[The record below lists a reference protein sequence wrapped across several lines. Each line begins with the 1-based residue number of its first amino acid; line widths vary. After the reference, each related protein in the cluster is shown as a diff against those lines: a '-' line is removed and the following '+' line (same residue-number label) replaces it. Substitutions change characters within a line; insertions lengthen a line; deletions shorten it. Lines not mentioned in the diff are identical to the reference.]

1 MTPIR
6 SSSRRLALAL
16 SGGIALAGLSGGA
29 ALAQSQPAA
38 ERLIPYAGQGG
49 GWAGDR
55 SQAGPQL
62 TPVQQKQIFPSWRTL
77 ALQSVQGRIGI
88 LQSQQRCI
96 AATTDLEGLKGCM
109 RQERQAMQAQRQQH
123 REAMVQLFQSNGLP
137 VPQRL
142 QRPLRPLEPSQGA
155 PGPNL

>member
-16 SGGIALAGLSGGA
+16 SGGLALAGLSGGA

-38 ERLIPYAGQGG
+38 ERLTPPYGLAGDAPG
-49 GWAGDR
+49 GWSNR
-55 SQAGPQL
+55 GPSL
-62 TPVQQKQIFPSWRTL
+62 TPAQQKQIFPAWRTL

-123 REAMVQLFQSNGLP
+123 REAMVQLFQRNGLP